1 MNEAYKSYRT
11 LLEQLLPFIYGMSS
25 KKEKWLDN
33 EKEKLIFFRLLQSL
47 KNDKYRLKIGNNRQ
61 KFEMLSIFQ
70 IKRDAKLKLQWV
82 IRKYR
87 LYIHFEIMICKL
99 NRSSSLFKCHNKCSF
114 TRQLYVHVSF
124 VTNLKL
130 SLVWNTLK
138 YFYFAFAHIPI
149 NTM

>member
-1 MNEAYKSYRT
+1 MKLINHIEYYQNSCC
-11 LLEQLLPFIYGMSS
+11 LSFMECLQ

-33 EKEKLIFFRLLQSL
+33 EKEKLIYFRLLQSL

-87 LYIHFEIMICKL
+87 LNIHFEIMICKL
-99 NRSSSLFKCHNKCSF
+99 NRSSSHFKCHNKCSF